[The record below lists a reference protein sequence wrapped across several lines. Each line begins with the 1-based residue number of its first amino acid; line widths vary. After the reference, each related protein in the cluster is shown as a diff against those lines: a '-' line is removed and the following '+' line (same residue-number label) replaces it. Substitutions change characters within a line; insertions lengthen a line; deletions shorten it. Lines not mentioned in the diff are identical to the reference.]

1 MLSTRGLYSIAQ
13 SVRLRAEEVGEDTLF
28 HFEDKKMTFAEY
40 HTQSSQTAN
49 GLLSEGVGASDRI
62 AFLGKNSPV
71 YFELIAAAAK
81 IRAVVSPL
89 NWRLAGP
96 ELEYVLN
103 DSGAKIIFA
112 GKEFSEVLKQIRPT
126 LTAAPKIFLIDGDK
140 ADMPSYSAW
149 QQQFSDTDPH
159 LDISADD
166 AILQLYTSG
175 TTGRP
180 KGAVLTDRMM
190 LALRGQEEGD
200 MLQDWQRYS
209 RGETGLLAMPCFHVG
224 GTAFGLSIMHSGA
237 QVLIL
242 AEYDPNETLRL
253 IEEYKIG
260 KIFMVPSTLQML
272 LQHPQFEKTDFS
284 NLQFIFY
291 GASPIPLE
299 LMREAIEKIGCGFVQ
314 MYGMTESGG
323 TIVAL
328 SPEDHQPD
336 SKDEKAI
343 QRMRSVGNAMRGV
356 ELKIIDSQGNSL
368 ANGEIGEI
376 ATRSVKNIKEYWNLP
391 EATSGAIDAEG
402 WLRTGDAGYL
412 DDDGYLYVHDR
423 VKDMIISGGENVYP
437 AEVEDAIYSHPD
449 VTDVAVVGVPDEKWG
464 EAIKAFV
471 VVKNNADISAD
482 QIIDFTRT
490 RIARFKCP
498 KSIDFIDVL
507 PRNMSG
513 KILRRELREPYW
525 KDKGKGVN

>member
-180 KGAVLTDRMM
+180 KGVRRQLSGNPITEFPAHYAKWAAALAYTDRSVHYAAGPLYHASPLHTAMIGM
-190 LALRGQEEGD
+190 TFGGCVIVNDKFEAQEAFRII
-200 MLQDWQRYS
+200 QD
-209 RGETGLLAMPCFHVG
+209 
-224 GTAFGLSIMHSGA
+224 
-237 QVLIL
+237 
-242 AEYDPNETLRL
+242 
-253 IEEYKIG
+253 YK
-260 KIFMVPSTLQML
+260 VT
-272 LQHPQFEKTDFS
+272 HS
-284 NLQFIFY
+284 NLVPTHFVR
-291 GASPIPLE
+291 
-299 LMREAIEKIGCGFVQ
+299 LMR
-314 MYGMTESGG
+314 
-323 TIVAL
+323 
-328 SPEDHQPD
+328 
-336 SKDEKAI
+336 
-343 QRMRSVGNAMRGV
+343 
-356 ELKIIDSQGNSL
+356 
-368 ANGEIGEI
+368 
-376 ATRSVKNIKEYWNLP
+376 LP
-391 EATSGAIDAEG
+391 E
-402 WLRTGDAGYL
+402 
-412 DDDGYLYVHDR
+412 
-423 VKDMIISGGENVYP
+423 
-437 AEVEDAIYSHPD
+437 EV
-449 VTDVAVVGVPDEKWG
+449 
-464 EAIKAFV
+464 
-471 VVKNNADISAD
+471 
-482 QIIDFTRT
+482 
-490 RIARFKCP
+490 
-498 KSIDFIDVL
+498 
-507 PRNMSG
+507 
-513 KILRRELREPYW
+513 RR
-525 KDKGKGVN
+525 G

>member
-1 MLSTRGLYSIAQ
+1 MLSTKGLYSIAQ
-13 SVRLRAEEVGEDTLF
+13 TVRRRAKDLGDSTLF
-28 HFEDKKMTFAEY
+28 YFKGHTTTFSEF
-40 HTQSSQTAN
+40 HNLSSQTAN
-49 GLLSEGVGASDRI
+49 GMLSEGIQADDRI

-103 DSGAKIIFA
+103 DSGAKLIFVA
-112 GKEFSEVLKQIRPT
+112 SEFRDVLLKIQPS
-126 LTAAPKIFLIDGDK
+126 LSACPKIFLIDGD
-140 ADMPSYSAW
+140 DEGTPSYAKW
-149 QQQFSDTDPH
+149 QGQFPETDPGQ
-159 LDISADD
+159 DISADD
-166 AILQLYTSG
+166 PVLQLYTSG

-190 LALRGQEEGD
+190 LSLRGQEDGD
-200 MLQDWQRYS
+200 ILEPWQQYAQ
-209 RGETGLLAMPCFHVG
+209 GETGLLAMPCFHVG

-237 QVLIL
+237 RVLIL
-242 AEYDPNETLRL
+242 EEYDPSQTLRL

-272 LQHPQFEKTDFS
+272 LKHPNFGETDFS
-284 NLQFIFY
+284 SLQFIFY

-299 LMREAIEKIGCGFVQ
+299 LMREAITEIGCGFVQ

-328 SPEDHQPD
+328 SPEDHIPD
-336 SKDEKAI
+336 TQDKLALK
-343 QRMRSVGNAMRGV
+343 RMRSVGNAIPGV
-356 ELKIIDSQGNSL
+356 EIKIVGQQGETI

-376 ATRSVKNIKEYWNLP
+376 ATRSVKNIREYWNLP
-391 EATSGAIDAEG
+391 EATKSAFDKEG
-402 WLRTGDAGYL
+402 WLLTGDAGYL
-412 DDDGYLYVHDR
+412 DDDGYLYMHDR

-437 AEVEDAIYSHPD
+437 AEVEDAIYAHPQ
-449 VTDVAVVGVPDEKWG
+449 VLDVAVVGVPDDKWG

-471 VVKNNADISAD
+471 VLNEGSSISAED
-482 QIIDFTRT
+482 IIEFSRT
-490 RIARFKCP
+490 RIAKFKCP

-525 KDKGKGVN
+525 KDKDREVN

>member
-1 MLSTRGLYSIAQ
+1 MLSTKGLYSIAQ
-13 SVRLRAEEVGEDTLF
+13 TVRLRAKELGDDTLF
-28 HFEDKKMTFAEY
+28 YFEDQTTTFSEY
-40 HTQSSQTAN
+40 HSLSSQTAN
-49 GLLSEGVGASDRI
+49 GLLSEGIQVADRI
-62 AFLGKNSPV
+62 AFLGKNSPI

-112 GKEFSEVLKQIRPT
+112 AAEFHDVLMEIQSSLNT
-126 LTAAPKIFLIDGDK
+126 CPKIFLIDSNKEGT
-140 ADMPSYSAW
+140 AYYRAW
-149 QQQFSDTDPH
+149 QQQFCDADPN
-159 LDISADD
+159 LDGSADD
-166 AILQLYTSG
+166 PILQLYTSG

-190 LALRGQEEGD
+190 LALRGQEEGHV
-200 MLQDWQRYS
+200 MEGWQQYS

-224 GTAFGLSIMHSGA
+224 GTAFGLSIKHSGA

-242 AEYDPNETLRL
+242 AEYDPDQTLRL

-272 LQHPQFEKTDFS
+272 LKHPHFDKTDFS

-299 LMREAIEKIGCGFVQ
+299 LMREAITKIGCGFVQ

-328 SPEDHQPD
+328 SPEDHLPD
-336 SKDEKAI
+336 SDDEKAI
-343 QRMRSVGNAMRGV
+343 LRMRSVGKAMLGV
-356 ELKIIDSQGNSL
+356 EIKIIDQQGKNVP
-368 ANGEIGEI
+368 NGEIGEI
-376 ATRSVKNIKEYWNLP
+376 ATRSVKNINEYWNLP
-391 EATSGAIDAEG
+391 EATKAAIDYNG

-412 DDDGYLYVHDR
+412 DHDGYLYMHDR

-437 AEVEDAIYSHPD
+437 AEVEDAIYSHPH
-449 VTDVAVVGVPDEKWG
+449 VEDVAVVGVPDEKWG

-471 VVKNNADISAD
+471 VVKEDTDVSAD
-482 QIIDFTRT
+482 EIIQFART
-490 RIARFKCP
+490 RIAKFKCP
-498 KSIDFIDVL
+498 KSIDFIDLL

-525 KDKGKGVN
+525 KDKDREVN